1 MTSPTIHPASPGQ
14 QLPYLFARVRIDG
27 LKGRPELN
35 GTYGKTVK
43 YVEASGRYGVALES
57 GKETIALKPANL
69 SAATEGGTAC
79 GNSPLPPL
87 VPPVGGHARATSSNS
102 RDDAQYDGLDA
113 HARAAKDM
121 VMSGAVKPGSD
132 QEIQMYKQELAADP
146 TQAGP
151 WLNLAL
157 AYQERGSKKEAI
169 QAMDRAAHYTVLMS
183 KPGAVEMNDE
193 FRAQLGVLQVA
204 IVERGARLMQE
215 ALKGRADLEPDAS
228 LGARLVE
235 LLLPICE
242 TRVKSMT
249 KSLLHHVYGDVL
261 RKLSRNEAALEQLRL
276 AEATAWD
283 GGQGEHDLVSLSI
296 IPEVLCI
303 MATKLD
309 SRPEAKAKME
319 EAVAAARFAL
329 GLTPKRGRPGLPTTS
344 DAQLT
349 LARMMSNVVAMS
361 ANENGEVSIEVEFL
375 QEGKRLALAAREAAK
390 KKGDLRSAALVDAML
405 KPNQPF
411 GNPGIPD

>member
-1 MTSPTIHPASPGQ
+1 
-14 QLPYLFARVRIDG
+14 
-27 LKGRPELN
+27 
-35 GTYGKTVK
+35 
-43 YVEASGRYGVALES
+43 
-57 GKETIALKPANL
+57 
-69 SAATEGGTAC
+69 
-79 GNSPLPPL
+79 
-87 VPPVGGHARATSSNS
+87 
-102 RDDAQYDGLDA
+102 
-113 HARAAKDM
+113 
-121 VMSGAVKPGSD
+121 
-132 QEIQMYKQELAADP
+132 MYKQELAADP

-193 FRAQLGVLQVA
+193 FRAQLDELQVA

-242 TRVKSMT
+242 ARVKSMT